1 MNKIQETLNDAYRML
16 SIIQVSGEAVDVM
29 AAVRSKIKAAY
40 KLADDNK
47 EEEDG

>member
-1 MNKIQETLNDAYRML
+1 MNDIQKELNDAYRML

-29 AAVRSKIKAAY
+29 AAVRSKLKAAY

-47 EEEDG
+47 GEENG

>member
-1 MNKIQETLNDAYRML
+1 MNKIQETLNDAYKML

-29 AAVRSKIKAAY
+29 AAVRSKLKEAY

>member
-1 MNKIQETLNDAYRML
+1 MNDIQKTLNDAYRML

-29 AAVRSKIKAAY
+29 AAVRAKLKEAY